1 VFVIIAG
8 SGKLGIGLAR
18 ALSSRKDDVVVV
30 DRGLESGCLGE
41 GFDGVIVDGDPLDM
55 EVLERSGTRRAEL
68 FIAVTADDNVNAACA
83 QAARELFGVRT
94 ALARI
99 SDPEREAFYRGLGLG
114 TVCPTTTGIN
124 QVLELILQDRFI
136 PLAANIDSTML
147 CVHALQEWV
156 GLPFSKIVPPGKV
169 RLVGVVRD
177 GHLARV
183 PRREMVH
190 PDDTVLVTT
199 VRRKGGGPWIV

>member
-136 PLAANIDSTML
+136 PLARTSTPPCSAFMPCRNGWVCPFRRSSPL
-147 CVHALQEWV
+147 ERSASSEWSETDTWPGFLV
-156 GLPFSKIVPPGKV
+156 AKWCIPMTPSSLP
-169 RLVGVVRD
+169 L
-177 GHLARV
+177 
-183 PRREMVH
+183 
-190 PDDTVLVTT
+190 
-199 VRRKGGGPWIV
+199 

>member
-136 PLAANIDSTML
+136 PLAYRRSSPLERSASS
-147 CVHALQEWV
+147 EWSETDTWPGFLV
-156 GLPFSKIVPPGKV
+156 AKWCIPMTPSSLP
-169 RLVGVVRD
+169 L
-177 GHLARV
+177 
-183 PRREMVH
+183 
-190 PDDTVLVTT
+190 
-199 VRRKGGGPWIV
+199 